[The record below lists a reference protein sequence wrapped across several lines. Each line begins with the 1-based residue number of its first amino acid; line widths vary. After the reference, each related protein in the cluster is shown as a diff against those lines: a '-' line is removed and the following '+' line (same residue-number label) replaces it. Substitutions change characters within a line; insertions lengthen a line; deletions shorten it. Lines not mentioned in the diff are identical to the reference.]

1 MKSSSFR
8 EPAFVRRST
17 VLLLFFFL
25 VFVVWP
31 LLCMFSQLFRTD
43 IAAIVHSRSFRSAV
57 FATLESAVLVTVY
70 SLAAAMAMAV
80 LVCRTAVPWKRF
92 WRTLFLMPMLLPSIS
107 NGTGLVL
114 LLGNN
119 GFLTKLLHLSGNIYG
134 MQGIVLGQ
142 MLYTAPSA
150 FLLLFQAFDEED
162 YTPHEAAAVL
172 GFSPLRRS
180 LALTLPYMRRD
191 LIAASF
197 LIFAMSV
204 TDYGIPLAVG
214 GRIETL
220 SVLMYARVAGRL
232 QFDKGSFIGLC
243 LLLPALLSFLADSR
257 RRMRSVTVR
266 RSFPVP
272 EGKGKKALAF
282 AGCLLLSA
290 VFVLPI
296 LAFTA
301 VMLMKDYPLHME
313 FSLAHF
319 TQAWTSKGRAGMLN
333 SLVMALGTAL
343 FGTALACPAAYIAA
357 RRQGLFSRLIHMMA
371 LAVLSV
377 PGLVLGLSYALAFKS
392 TPLYGTRW
400 ILIASGMVHFFTTP
414 YLMLYQ
420 RMGKLD
426 RNLEGTASVLGIPP
440 FSLFRNVMLP
450 QCRET
455 ILDMLSFFFVNAMVT
470 ISAVVFLA
478 NASNRPLSLLVTQYS
493 DQLNLEGAAVLS
505 FLILLVN
512 FTVRTVLLSL
522 RKKTA

>member
-1 MKSSSFR
+1 MSAAAVR
-8 EPAFVRRST
+8 GPVFVRRST
-17 VLLLFFFL
+17 ALLLVFFTA
-25 VFVVWP
+25 FVLWP
-31 LLCMFSQLFRTD
+31 LACMFSQLFHAD
-43 IAAIVHSRSFRSAV
+43 IASFVQSRTFRDAV
-57 FATLESAVLVTVY
+57 PATLLSATLVTVF
-70 SLAAAMAMAV
+70 SLAAALAMAV
-80 LVCRTAVPWKRF
+80 LVCRTDVPGKKL
-92 WRTLFLMPMLLPSIS
+92 WRTLFLMPMLLPSVS
-107 NGTGLVL
+107 NGTGLVI

-119 GFLTKLLHLSGNIYG
+119 GFLTKLLGLQGNIYG
-134 MQGIVLGQ
+134 MPGIVLGQ

-172 GFSPLRRS
+172 GFSPFRRT
-180 LALTLPYMRRD
+180 LALTLPYIRRD
-191 LIAASF
+191 LIAAAF
-197 LIFAMSV
+197 LVFAMSV

-257 RRMRSVTVR
+257 RRARSITGR
-266 RSFPVP
+266 RPFPMP
-272 EGKGKKALAF
+272 EGKGKKAAALL
-282 AGCLLLSA
+282 GCVLLSA

-301 VMLMKDYPLHME
+301 VMLMKDYPLHTQFTLE
-313 FSLAHF
+313 HFSK
-319 TQAWTSKGRAGMLN
+319 AWTSKGSAGMMN
-333 SLVMALGTAL
+333 SLIMASGTAV
-343 FGTALACPAAYIAA
+343 FGTVLACMAAYVAA
-357 RRQGLFSRLIHMMA
+357 RRQGVLPRVIHILA

-377 PGLVLGLSYALAFKS
+377 PGLVLGLSYALAFKT

-420 RMGKLD
+420 RLGKLD
-426 RNLEGTASVLGIPP
+426 RNLEGSGAVLGIPP
-440 FSLFRNVMLP
+440 FRLFLNVMLP

-493 DQLNLEGAAVLS
+493 DQLNLERAAVLS
-505 FLILLVN
+505 FLILIVN
-512 FTVRTVLLSL
+512 FAVRTCLLSL
-522 RKKTA
+522 KKKKK